1 MLHLF
6 LYGHNEQS
14 NALADISNS
23 IETAIAIAN
32 FGTIAIGI
40 AKAIPKLLLITSL
53 FYKEVSASQTGLEG
67 HIKDLCGLKQS
78 NVYLRVLLHP

>member
-1 MLHLF
+1 MP
-6 LYGHNEQS
+6 S
-14 NALADISNS
+14 DIINS
-23 IETAIAIAN
+23 IETGIATAF
-32 FGTIAIGI
+32 FGTIAIGIAKAIFQLLIAMAI